1 MPRIVLASA
10 SASRRRLLESAGV
23 KPKIMV
29 SHVDEE
35 SDFFNAMKPADMVIA
50 LAITKAH
57 TIREQ
62 IDFPAIII
70 GCDST
75 FEFDSQSLGKPATP
89 EIAIERA
96 SRVRGNS
103 GLLHTGHCIIDT
115 TKDKEISSIVTTKVT
130 FDNMTDAEIDA
141 SFAKAAASGDEE
153 PEMGDFEKAIEIL
166 RKKGQKVA
174 ANRADRDSSEGA
186 AIAKVSTDKTA
197 GVVISLNCET
207 DFVAK
212 NDSFVALANALAD
225 LAINFKSK
233 EAFLV

>member
-10 SASRRRLLESAGV
+10 SVSRRRLLESAGL
-23 KPKIMV
+23 KPTIMV
-29 SHVDEE
+29 SNVDEE
-35 SDFFNAMKPADMVIA
+35 TDFFNAMTPADMVVA

-57 TIREQ
+57 TIREH

-96 SRVRGNS
+96 SRVRGNT

-130 FDNMTDAEIDA
+130 FDDMTDAEIADYVA
-141 SFAKAAASGDEE
+141 TGEPLHVAGGFTLDGFSSPFIPSIEGDYTNVVGISMPFVRKAFEQLGYSW
-153 PEMGDFEKAIEIL
+153 PEV
-166 RKKGQKVA
+166 KVMQ
-174 ANRADRDSSEGA
+174 
-186 AIAKVSTDKTA
+186 
-197 GVVISLNCET
+197 
-207 DFVAK
+207 
-212 NDSFVALANALAD
+212 
-225 LAINFKSK
+225 
-233 EAFLV
+233 

>member
-1 MPRIVLASA
+1 MPKIVLASA
-10 SASRRRLLESAGV
+10 SVSRRRLLESAGL
-23 KPKIMV
+23 KPTIMV

-35 SDFFNAMKPADMVIA
+35 TDFFNAMTPADMVIA

-75 FEFDSQSLGKPATP
+75 FEFDSQSLGKPETP
-89 EIAIERA
+89 KIAIERA

-130 FDNMTDAEIDA
+130 FDNMTDAEIADYVA
-141 SFAKAAASGDEE
+141 TGEPLHVAGGFTLDGFSSPFIPSIEGDYTNVVGTSMPFVRKAFEQLGYSW
-153 PEMGDFEKAIEIL
+153 PEV
-166 RKKGQKVA
+166 KVMQ
-174 ANRADRDSSEGA
+174 
-186 AIAKVSTDKTA
+186 
-197 GVVISLNCET
+197 
-207 DFVAK
+207 
-212 NDSFVALANALAD
+212 
-225 LAINFKSK
+225 
-233 EAFLV
+233 

>member
-1 MPRIVLASA
+1 MPKIVLASA
-10 SASRRRLLESAGV
+10 SVSRRRLLESAGLR
-23 KPKIMV
+23 PTIMV

-35 SDFFNAMKPADMVIA
+35 TDFFNAMTPADMVIA

-75 FEFDSQSLGKPATP
+75 FEFDSQSLGKPETP
-89 EIAIERA
+89 KIAIERA

-130 FDNMTDAEIDA
+130 FDNMTDAEIADYVA
-141 SFAKAAASGDEE
+141 TGEPLHVAGGFTLDGFSSPFIPSIEGDYTNVVGISMPFVRKAFEQLGYSW
-153 PEMGDFEKAIEIL
+153 PEV
-166 RKKGQKVA
+166 KVMQ
-174 ANRADRDSSEGA
+174 
-186 AIAKVSTDKTA
+186 
-197 GVVISLNCET
+197 
-207 DFVAK
+207 
-212 NDSFVALANALAD
+212 
-225 LAINFKSK
+225 
-233 EAFLV
+233 